1 MLQIIYWQQF
11 GAVQHKHGH
20 SNSFPMHARVR
31 HKGVL
36 NPGLFLLNFDVKDV
50 RLSSVMVQKLQF
62 MVVTYGMG
70 SPFVWSAIY
79 RQGLLSAGS
88 K

>member
-1 MLQIIYWQQF
+1 
-11 GAVQHKHGH
+11 
-20 SNSFPMHARVR
+20 MHARVR